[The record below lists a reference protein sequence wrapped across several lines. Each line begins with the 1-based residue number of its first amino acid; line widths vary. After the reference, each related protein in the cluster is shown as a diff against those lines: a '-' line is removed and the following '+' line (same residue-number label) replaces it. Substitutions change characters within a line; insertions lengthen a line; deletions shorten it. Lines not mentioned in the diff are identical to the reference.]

1 MKEKSETFLRK
12 LREVIDLFREK
23 EGVVLLWRPH
33 PLMVQTAMS
42 MNPAVVDEYL
52 KIVEEFRTN
61 KYGIY
66 DDTADMNRA
75 VAISDAY
82 YGDGGSTVPLYRV
95 TGKPMLLQNVD
106 ILCKSG
112 DVVKSV
118 ERTRC
123 RDKKMSGVYS

>member
-82 YGDGGSTVPLYRV
+82 YGSPSSVLALYKE
-95 TGKPMLLQNVD
+95 TGKPVMIHNINVET
-106 ILCKSG
+106 IS
-112 DVVKSV
+112 
-118 ERTRC
+118 
-123 RDKKMSGVYS
+123 